1 MDTGYVE
8 NILRQRLNEDG
19 NNGECVGHEMWSP
32 DGRGMYFIKY
42 ISTTIL
48 PRGVWYLDVY
58 TKESRCIASGYDYW
72 HVGVSPMVICLRQIH
87 KSAGIIVM

>member
-58 TKESRCIASGYDYW
+58 TRKAGVLLLVMITGMWGY
-72 HVGVSPMVICLRQIH
+72 HRMVICLRQIH